1 MYGDFGEIMTQ
12 SDFLHPKKTVNSI
25 DDSTPNSSA
34 QHTVVDFS
42 DLLDQIDSVLE
53 KNAEEFVN
61 NFVQKGGE

>member
-1 MYGDFGEIMTQ
+1 MTQ
-12 SDFLHPKKTVNSI
+12 SEFVNPKKAMQPVEH
-25 DDSTPNSSA
+25 PEAMSA
-34 QHTVVDFS
+34 TNQNIVDFS

>member
-1 MYGDFGEIMTQ
+1 MTQ
-12 SDFLHPKKTVNSI
+12 SEFVNPKKSMHSVE
-25 DDSTPNSSA
+25 DSPSTTSPQPA
-34 QHTVVDFS
+34 VVDFA

>member
-1 MYGDFGEIMTQ
+1 MTQ
-12 SDFLHPKKTVNSI
+12 SEFVNPKKAVHSFGEPE
-25 DDSTPNSSA
+25 STSA
-34 QHTVVDFS
+34 VKQNIVDFS

>member
-1 MYGDFGEIMTQ
+1 MTQ
-12 SDFLHPKKTVNSI
+12 SEFVAPKKSVESLEDSNSI
-25 DDSTPNSSA
+25 SSK
-34 QHTVVDFS
+34 QQSGVDLS